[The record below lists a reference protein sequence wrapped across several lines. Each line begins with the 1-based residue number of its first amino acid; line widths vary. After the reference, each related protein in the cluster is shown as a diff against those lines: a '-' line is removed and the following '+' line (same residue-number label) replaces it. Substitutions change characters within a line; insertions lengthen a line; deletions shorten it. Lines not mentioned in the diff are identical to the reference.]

1 MALLLVNGFD
11 EDDDVD
17 YLWYDTRQSNSV
29 LSNSRWGVTSAAR
42 YVNVTA
48 MPKSLAAS
56 GAVAIVG
63 FAVKPINNDF
73 LTPIVSIRDGVNGN
87 EQVSLMILDS
97 GEVLVLRGTSIAT
110 IIARSNP
117 CAVRMGVLYY
127 IEWKTLISNTGGTT
141 EVRVNG
147 KTVISATSL
156 DTQVT
161 ANASWTGVTFVP
173 VIAFGSASYSIDDV
187 YISDGTGSAPYN
199 DFLGDIRV
207 ECLFP
212 QTDAVSA
219 GSNAGL
225 TPSTGTD
232 HGALVDETAAN
243 ADTDYN
249 GTATA
254 GTKDTYQ
261 YPNMVSAG
269 DILCVHPLLLVRKTD
284 AAPKTIAPV
293 LRHSGTDY
301 DGTTQSVGVKYTYL
315 DQIYTQNPGTSA
327 AWTAADVNALQVGMK
342 SVL

>member
-11 EDDDVD
+11 EDDAVD
-17 YLWYDTRQSNSV
+17 YLWYDTRGVNSV
-29 LSNSRWGVTSAAR
+29 TSNSRWGVTTAAR
-42 YVNVTA
+42 YVNVNA
-48 MPKSLAAS
+48 MPKPIAAS
-56 GAVAIVG
+56 GATAIVG
-63 FAVKPINNDF
+63 FALKVTTNDF
-73 LTPIVSIRDGVNGN
+73 LTPIVSIRDGANGN

-97 GEVLVLRGTSIAT
+97 GEVLVLRGTT
-110 IIARSNP
+110 VIIARSEP
-117 CAVRMGVLYY
+117 CMVRKGVLCYV
-127 IEWKTLISNTGGTT
+127 EWKTLISNTGGTT

-147 KTVISATSL
+147 KTVLQATSL

-161 ANASWTGVTFVP
+161 ANASWIGVTFVP
-173 VIAFGSASYSIDDV
+173 VIAFGSVNYLVDDV
-187 YISDGTGSAPYN
+187 YIADGSGSAPYN
-199 DFLGDIRV
+199 DFLGDVRV

-219 GSNAGL
+219 GSNVGL

-249 GTATA
+249 STATA
-254 GTKDTYQ
+254 GVKDTYQ

-269 DILCVHPLLLVRKTD
+269 DIIAVHPMLLVRKTD

-293 LRHSGTDY
+293 VRHAGTDY
-301 DGTTQSVGVKYTYL
+301 DGTTQVVGVKYSYL

-327 AWTAADVNALQVGMK
+327 AWTAADVNAVQVGMK